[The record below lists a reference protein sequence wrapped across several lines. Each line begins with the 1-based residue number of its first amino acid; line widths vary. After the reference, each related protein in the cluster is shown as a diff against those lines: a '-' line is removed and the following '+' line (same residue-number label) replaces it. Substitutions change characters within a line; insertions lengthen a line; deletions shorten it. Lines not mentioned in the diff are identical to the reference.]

1 MTTAFVTLANEAF
14 LAEKGSVSC
23 EDQVELLF
31 KIYEHLFFFF
41 IYIYNLH
48 FLKQKVYSRRISK
61 RTWDPTQN
69 ATTKQTNS

>member
-23 EDQVELLF
+23 EDQVDLLF
-31 KIYEHLFFFF
+31 KIYDLFFFF

-48 FLKQKVYSRRISK
+48 FLKQKVYSCRISK

>member
-31 KIYEHLFFFF
+31 KIYEHLFFFLS
-41 IYIYNLH
+41 IYTIYT
-48 FLKQKVYSRRISK
+48 F
-61 RTWDPTQN
+61 
-69 ATTKQTNS
+69 

>member
-31 KIYEHLFFFF
+31 KIYEHIFFFF
-41 IYIYNLH
+41 YLYIQFTL
-48 FLKQKVYSRRISK
+48 FK
-61 RTWDPTQN
+61 
-69 ATTKQTNS
+69 TKSLQSPYI